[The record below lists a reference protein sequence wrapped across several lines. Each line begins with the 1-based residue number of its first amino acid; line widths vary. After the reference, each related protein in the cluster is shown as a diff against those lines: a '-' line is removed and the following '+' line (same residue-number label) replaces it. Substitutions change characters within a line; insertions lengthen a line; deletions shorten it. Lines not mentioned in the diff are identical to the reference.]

1 MPFQLKPFSLAL
13 AGACLCLHL
22 SGAAFAQSPS
32 RGANTP
38 VWTYPPYERSGGDA
52 SDPFSSEDTAACRSQ
67 YQSEI
72 QQIEADHQQGGQNCR
87 FPGNGACHAANNQQK
102 AARLQR
108 ANQQL
113 FQCNRQAQTQQGQ
126 STRGQA
132 AAQVARIDDEAIRQ
146 QQQAQ
151 LAREQAQYAR
161 ELSAAR
167 AREAAAA
174 RAAEQARRQEELR
187 RWREANRF
195 IDVLA
200 GRRPPLP

>member
-1 MPFQLKPFSLAL
+1 MPFRLKPFSLAL
-13 AGACLCLHL
+13 AGAYLCLHL
-22 SGAAFAQSPS
+22 SSAAFAQASS
-32 RGANTP
+32 GGTNTP
-38 VWTYPPYERSGGDA
+38 VLRYPAYERSGGDA
-52 SDPFSSEDTAACRSQ
+52 SDPFSTADTAACRSQ
-67 YQSEI
+67 YQSEV
-72 QQIEADHQQGGQNCR
+72 QQINADHQQGGQSCR
-87 FPGNGACHAANNQQK
+87 FPGNAACHAANNQQK
-102 AARLQR
+102 ATRLQR

-113 FQCNRQAQTQQGQ
+113 FQCNRQAQAQRGQ
-126 STRGQA
+126 SARGQV
-132 AAQVARIDDEAIRQ
+132 AAQVARVDHEAIRQ

-161 ELSAAR
+161 EQAAAR

-187 RWREANRF
+187 RWREANRI